1 MEKAIRVYD
10 ELCNHYCE
18 VEPKRVVL
26 QTPKKEGFAFQELST
41 SVSQQKPNPKQ
52 GIAENYMQYL

>member
-18 VEPKRVVL
+18 VEPKRIII
-26 QTPKKEGFAFQELST
+26 QKPNKEGFAFQEQK
-41 SVSQQKPNPKQ
+41 SVKPTPKQ
-52 GIAENYMQYL
+52 GVAENYMQYL

>member
-10 ELCNHYCE
+10 ELCSQYCE
-18 VEPKRVVL
+18 VEPKRIMI
-26 QTPKKEGFAFQELST
+26 QKPNKEGFAFQET
-41 SVSQQKPNPKQ
+41 QKPVKTSIKQ